1 MQHMLVVLARRAHQV
16 AVAALYIL
24 KHHAYDHYC
33 MAYSGDEQ
41 DLLEF
46 QQWCKHR
53 ENTCP
58 HFQYWNTVMKLE
70 LCMLIFVRSL
80 RVASFTMY
88 LDALTELTPWFFAL
102 DHTNYACWIPV
113 HLKDMAELPNRHP
126 EVAEEFNNGKF
137 VVHKTRRVFS
147 GIPIDQAHEQNNALI
162 KGDGGAVG
170 LTDNPSAL
178 QRWMIAGPEV
188 ARVIEEFHKELDHCS
203 CNTNTAHHDQT
214 PTVQTTFGKDVLSLI
229 SVMEDLGNPFEEE
242 STDLLVLYSKEIA
255 DHVAVE
261 AIINAQ
267 RIGEEQFQ
275 AFVKERLI
283 ERSKAIDDVIHR
295 NKFKLFNTIQ
305 RSVSKSKLQVTSL
318 KCDVELFSKLYIGC
332 QTREGNLE
340 EFFHHENQAYPPALS
355 DGGKLHLGNKSDLL
369 ACLID
374 QSEYQSDTPVI
385 SNVIID
391 GAVIV
396 QMLKPAAVK
405 NFDEYAS
412 QIFIPYI
419 LLQFQN
425 ATRVDLVWDRYMES
439 TLKSTARA
447 KRGKGIRRRVASGT
461 PIPGNW
467 QDFLRVDSNK
477 TDLFL
482 FLSHALI
489 DSFNLKEKQL
499 IITVGESI
507 LSKPLLDNLDSI
519 SSCTHEEADTCM
531 LLHACHAVHHG
542 HEKLLI
548 RTVDT
553 DVVVLAVSV
562 MQALGEQVELW
573 VAFGTGKHFR
583 YLAAHKVANRLGPKS
598 CGSPNVSCPY
608 WL

>member
-1 MQHMLVVLARRAHQV
+1 
-16 AVAALYIL
+16 
-24 KHHAYDHYC
+24 
-33 MAYSGDEQ
+33 
-41 DLLEF
+41 
-46 QQWCKHR
+46 
-53 ENTCP
+53 
-58 HFQYWNTVMKLE
+58 MKLE

-102 DHTNYACWIPV
+102 DHTNYVRWIPV

-126 EVAEEFNNGKF
+126 EVVKEFNNGKF

-188 ARVIEEFHKELDHCS
+188 ARVIEEFHKGLDQCS
-203 CNTNTAHHDQT
+203 CKTNTAHHDQT
-214 PTVQTTFGKDVLSLI
+214 PTVQTIFGKDVLSLI

-242 STDLLVLYSKEIA
+242 STDLLVLYSIEIA

-267 RIGEEQFQ
+267 RIGEEQFE

-305 RSVSKSKLQVTSL
+305 RSVSKSKLQVASL

-374 QSEYQSDTPVI
+374 QYEYQSDTPVI

-391 GAVIV
+391 GAFIV

-412 QIFIPYI
+412 Q
-419 LLQFQN
+419 
-425 ATRVDLVWDRYMES
+425 
-439 TLKSTARA
+439 
-447 KRGKGIRRRVASGT
+447 
-461 PIPGNW
+461 
-467 QDFLRVDSNK
+467 DFHSIH
-477 TDLFL
+477 F
-482 FLSHALI
+482 
-489 DSFNLKEKQL
+489 
-499 IITVGESI
+499 ITV
-507 LSKPLLDNLDSI
+507 SKCN
-519 SSCTHEEADTCM
+519 
-531 LLHACHAVHHG
+531 
-542 HEKLLI
+542 
-548 RTVDT
+548 
-553 DVVVLAVSV
+553 
-562 MQALGEQVELW
+562 
-573 VAFGTGKHFR
+573 
-583 YLAAHKVANRLGPKS
+583 S
-598 CGSPNVSCPY
+598 CGLSMG
-608 WL
+608 